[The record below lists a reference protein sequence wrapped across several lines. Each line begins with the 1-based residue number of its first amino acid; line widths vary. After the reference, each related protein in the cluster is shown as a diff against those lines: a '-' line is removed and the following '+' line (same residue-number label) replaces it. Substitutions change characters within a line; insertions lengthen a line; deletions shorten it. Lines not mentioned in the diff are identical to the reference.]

1 MKKAERLHLQ
11 KVASD
16 GCVVCR
22 LFEGVDSGP
31 CEIHHIRTGMGT
43 TRANHFQV
51 IGLCAAHHRTGGYGV
66 AIHAGRKGFEERYM
80 TEMELL
86 SELPSRGIIR
96 DAC

>member
-1 MKKAERLHLQ
+1 MVMKKAERLHLQ

-66 AIHAGRKGFEERYM
+66 AIHAARFF
-80 TEMELL
+80 LL
-86 SELPSRGIIR
+86 SFRNIKKKTL
-96 DAC
+96 DFDKFV